1 MSGEWGWSVGIGLVG
16 EMGCVEVWIISNEN
30 QWGMS
35 WRRVVECNSYSV
47 RVQVEIGKV
56 VEKPVAHK
64 SIVHG
69 ALSDTVGYEP
79 SVRRC
84 V

>member
-1 MSGEWGWSVGIGLVG
+1 M
-16 EMGCVEVWIISNEN
+16 WIISNEN

-64 SIVHG
+64 SVVHV
-69 ALSDTVGYEP
+69 ALSGTIRYEP
-79 SVRRC
+79 FFK
-84 V
+84 